1 MKFDFQ
7 ALKNKLAIPQESFNG
22 IPAQRLDGEEN
33 TKASSVILP
42 IYEKPDDTQG
52 IILQKRNS
60 NLKAHPGQIS
70 FPGGA
75 HSSHDKNL
83 LETAL
88 REWEEE
94 MGESSSVLEVLGEY
108 PGLYTHTGFHISPF
122 IARYKGTFRFNP
134 NPEEVE
140 RPILLDLNRL
150 KTSPFYSIRI
160 RRSGAKEL
168 EIYYFDL
175 EEGLLWGATGRI
187 IVNFLREHAKFD
199 REPTQ
204 VEPNL
209 GFPPFFD
216 PIRKFSKKS

>member
-1 MKFDFQ
+1 MRFDFQ
-7 ALKNKLAIPQESFNG
+7 SLKDRLAVPQETFTG
-22 IPAQRLDGEEN
+22 IPAPPLGEE
-33 TKASSVILP
+33 KSRASSVILP
-42 IYEKPDDTQG
+42 IYEKPDNEQG

-75 HSSHDKNL
+75 HSKTDKNL
-83 LETAL
+83 LDTAL

-94 MGESSSVLEVLGEY
+94 MGESSSVLDVLGEY
-108 PGLYTHTGFHISPF
+108 HGLFTHTGFHISPF
-122 IARYKGTFRFNP
+122 IARYNGTFSFNT

-140 RPILLDLNRL
+140 RSIILDLKRL
-150 KTSPFYSIRI
+150 ETAPFYSIRI
-160 RRSGAKEL
+160 RRSGAREI

-187 IVNFLREHAKFD
+187 IVNFLREYAGFE
-199 REPTQ
+199 REATK

-209 GFPPFFD
+209 GTPPFFD
-216 PIRKFSKKS
+216 PIRKFSKKN